1 MKFDA
6 FHPFT
11 QFDFFRF
18 QFTDLQG
25 ALHNRDQI
33 IQDLT
38 ASLKQSLQIRDLLVE
53 QSERLSN
60 EVKQLRAI
68 ASSSRGQWQSLG
80 EGAAAVKE
88 QRLSETTI
96 DLVSES
102 EFDDDEYFKKPSVP
116 LVDQPIVDEA
126 EVVVEQEQTPDVSL
140 PQTAIEEFK
149 KNLTTDELKVFITMQ
164 NKFNEYLH
172 QELNAIGKS
181 YALETQEKN
190 EKETEINRLQQLV
203 VNMKTGSVEV
213 KELRHELDVIHK
225 KEMEDLRMY
234 FERKCTDLEKQ

>member
-1 MKFDA
+1 MIFI
-6 FHPFT
+6 
-11 QFDFFRF
+11 Q
-18 QFTDLQG
+18 LQLTELQI
-25 ALHNRDQI
+25 ALRDRDQVI
-33 IQDLT
+33 FDLN
-38 ASLKQSLQIRDLLVE
+38 ASLKQSLQIRDLLVD
-53 QSERLSN
+53 QSDRLSN

-68 ASSSRGQWQSLG
+68 ATSSQAQWQSVG
-80 EGAAAVKE
+80 EATSAIK

-102 EFDDDEYFKKPSVP
+102 EFDDDEYYKKPLVPFVAQASV
-116 LVDQPIVDEA
+116 DDAIVVAA
-126 EVVVEQEQTPDVSL
+126 EEEQTPDISL

-149 KNLTTDELKVFITMQ
+149 KNLSTEELKVFITMQ
-164 NKFNEYLH
+164 NKFNAYLH
-172 QELNAIGKS
+172 QELEAIGKS
-181 YALETQEKN
+181 YAVDAQEKN
-190 EKETEINRLQQLV
+190 EKDAEISRLRQLV

>member
-1 MKFDA
+1 M
-6 FHPFT
+6 
-11 QFDFFRF
+11 
-18 QFTDLQG
+18 TDLQI
-25 ALHNRDQI
+25 ALHDRDQV
-33 IQDLT
+33 IQELN
-38 ASLKQSLQIRDLLVE
+38 ASLKQSLQIRDLLAD

-60 EVKQLRAI
+60 EVRQLRAV
-68 ASSSRGQWQSLG
+68 ASSSRAQWQSVG
-80 EGAAAVKE
+80 EATAAIN

-102 EFDDDEYFKKPSVP
+102 EFDDDEYYKKPLQPLAAQPSVEDAKVV
-116 LVDQPIVDEA
+116 LEA
-126 EVVVEQEQTPDVSL
+126 EQTPDVSL

-149 KNLTTDELKVFITMQ
+149 KNLTTDELKVFISMQ
-164 NKFNEYLH
+164 NKFNAYLH
-172 QELNAIGKS
+172 QELEAIGKS
-181 YALETQEKN
+181 YALDVQEKN
-190 EKETEINRLQQLV
+190 EKDVEINRLRQLV